1 MQSLL
6 TTGAAAGIRL
16 PKVCAIVRSTGDR
29 TRAELLKRAV
39 ASILT
44 QTGIDVE
51 CIVVFNG
58 SDYDDSLLA
67 WTQAQRHT
75 RTFVLDCADKALAT
89 LMGRAMVR
97 GDFFCF
103 LDDDD
108 QYLPGALA
116 FRANYLAERPLLDC
130 VATNGYYVSERR
142 VRPVFAK
149 ADRFARDGYVESL
162 LHSRNWLA
170 SCGGMFRAST
180 VPAAYFTNLTRHREW
195 TLIAYR
201 IATDLRVE
209 FVNRLGYRVYNLAG
223 SQSKRSTYVDAGVEV
238 LDAMLAWPRGAR
250 YAAALRRQKARAYR
264 GAASYYR
271 IYHDFGRAWS
281 AYWHALRSPGGWRHA
296 PYGALLML
304 RVSRPVED
312 VLRNG
317 VTSPG
322 FSLGWR
328 LSSLIAPRRS
338 AAGAAPQWR
347 VFVVAVRPVAV
358 YCLAGGSAALCRIG
372 DVFSKDERDWLRE
385 YCERG
390 QLDFAELTL
399 ERGAHGNLDVVAC
412 ERSPEPLP
420 AALPLSDRLALL
432 RRFSKAVYA
441 EYVAP
446 VRERRRFAK
455 DMRRW
460 LQMREC

>member
-1 MQSLL
+1 MQSVLM
-6 TTGAAAGIRL
+6 TRATAGIRL

-29 TRAELLKRAV
+29 TRAKLLERAV
-39 ASILT
+39 ASILS

-58 SDYDDSLLA
+58 SDYDDGLLA
-67 WTQAQRHT
+67 WTQAQRRT
-75 RTFVLDCADKALAT
+75 RTFVLDRADKALAT
-89 LMGRAMVR
+89 LIGRALVR

-108 QYLPGALA
+108 QYLPGALS
-116 FRANYLAERPLLDC
+116 FRANYLAERPLVDC

-142 VRPVFAK
+142 VRPVFAR
-149 ADRFARDGYVESL
+149 AERFAREGFVESL

-170 SCGGMFRAST
+170 SCGGMFRTST
-180 VPAAYFTNLTRHREW
+180 VSAAYFTNLTRHREW

-201 IATDLRVE
+201 IAADLRVE
-209 FVNRLGYRVYNLAG
+209 FVNRLCYRVYNLAG
-223 SQSKRSTYVDAGVEV
+223 SQSKRSTYVDAGVDV
-238 LDAMLAWPRGAR
+238 IDAMLAWPHGAR

-271 IYHDFGRAWS
+271 ICHDFGKAWS
-281 AYWHALRSPGGWRHA
+281 AYWRAVRSPGGWRHA

-304 RVSRPVED
+304 RVTRPFRD
-312 VLRNG
+312 VLG
-317 VTSPG
+317 KADTSSG
-322 FSLGWR
+322 FSLGWK
-328 LSSLIAPRRS
+328 LSSLVVPRRYPVEPV
-338 AAGAAPQWR
+338 PQWR
-347 VFVVAVRPVAV
+347 TFVVAVRPVTA

-372 DVFSKDERDWLRE
+372 DAFSKAECEWLRE
-385 YCERG
+385 YCENN

-399 ERGAHGNLDVVAC
+399 ERGAHGNLEVAAC
-412 ERSPEPLP
+412 RRSPEPLP
-420 AALPLSDRLALL
+420 AALPWSDRVTLI
-432 RRFSKAVYA
+432 RRFSKAVHA

-460 LQMREC
+460 LLTREC

>member
-1 MQSLL
+1 MQSVLAS
-6 TTGAAAGIRL
+6 GAAAGIRL

-29 TRAELLKRAV
+29 TRVELLERAV
-39 ASILT
+39 TSILT

-58 SDYDDSLLA
+58 SDFDDGLLK

-75 RTFVLDCADKALAT
+75 RTFVLDRADKALAT
-89 LMGRAMVR
+89 LMGRALAS

-108 QYLPGALA
+108 EYLPGALA

-149 ADRFARDGYVESL
+149 AERFAREGYVESL

-170 SCGGMFRAST
+170 SCGGMFRSST

-201 IATDLRVE
+201 IATDLRVD
-209 FVNRLGYRVYNLAG
+209 FVNRLCYRVYNLAG
-223 SQSKRSTYVDAGVEV
+223 SQSKRSSYVDAGVEV
-238 LDAMLAWPRGAR
+238 IDAMLAWPRGAR

-271 IYHDFGRAWS
+271 ICHDFGRAWS
-281 AYWHALRSPGGWRHA
+281 AYWRALRSPGGWRHA

-304 RVSRPVED
+304 RLTRPFKD
-312 VLRNG
+312 VLRNAR
-317 VTSPG
+317 TSPG

-328 LSSLIAPRRS
+328 LSSLLAPRRN
-338 AAGAAPQWR
+338 AGGGAPQWR
-347 VFVVAVRPVAV
+347 VFVVAVRPVAA
-358 YCLAGGSAALCRIG
+358 YCLAGGSAELCRMG
-372 DVFSKDERDWLRE
+372 DAFSKAERDWLRE
-385 YCERG
+385 YCERS
-390 QLDFAELTL
+390 QLDFAELTI
-399 ERGAHGNLDVVAC
+399 ERGAQGDIVIVAC

-420 AALPLSDRLALL
+420 AALPLSDRMALL
-432 RRFSKAVYA
+432 RRFAGAVHA

-460 LQMREC
+460 LQTREC